1 MTRRLTFCLL
11 LGEVLYSLLT
21 VSVVLETYLI
31 QYNYRDISS
40 NIRGWS
46 EVIEEFLEGRPRILL
61 LWTRKDM
68 EQAE

>member
-1 MTRRLTFCLL
+1 ML

>member
-1 MTRRLTFCLL
+1 ML
-11 LGEVLYSLLT
+11 LGEILYSLLI

-40 NIRGWS
+40 NICGWS
-46 EVIEEFLEGRPRILL
+46 EVIEELLEGRPRILL

-68 EQAE
+68 EQAEKKPRSNE